1 MLAMGACIAPN
12 AEHRTVPLG
21 KGGPRRQYAAP
32 SRSERGFGTM
42 ARTVAL
48 VLAGGR
54 GIRAGGGIPKQYR
67 RIAGV
72 PMMRLTLAAFARHP
86 RIDAVRAV
94 IHPDDRDQYAAL
106 CGDLGVAEPAFG
118 GETRQESSYNGLKS
132 IDFMDPDYVLI
143 QDAARPFTDPE
154 TIDRVIEALGRAP
167 GALAAVPVIDTIK
180 RGDTAGRVAATVD
193 RAGLWR
199 AQTPQGFRY
208 RPILAAFGAAAGSA
222 YTDDAAVAEAAG
234 LEVTLVMG
242 HEDNI
247 KVTTERDFARAEQI
261 LRERAGGGMADIRT
275 GTGFD
280 VHRFEPG
287 DHVTLCGVRVP
298 HSAGLKGH
306 SDADVG
312 LHALTDAIFG
322 AIGAGDIG
330 DHFPPT
336 DPQWR
341 AADSAIF
348 LAAAVAKL
356 RARGGEI
363 CNLDVTLICE
373 RPKIGPHRD
382 AMRARIAA
390 ICAIDPDRV
399 NVKATTTEELGFTG
413 RREGIAAQ
421 AVATVRL

>member
-1 MLAMGACIAPN
+1 
-12 AEHRTVPLG
+12 
-21 KGGPRRQYAAP
+21 
-32 SRSERGFGTM
+32 M

-54 GIRAGGGIPKQYR
+54 GTRAGGGIPKQYR

-72 PMMRLTLAAFARHP
+72 PMMRLTLEAFAAHP

-94 IHPDDRDQYAAL
+94 IHRDDRHAFADISA
-106 CGDLGVAEPAFG
+106 GIDIAEPIFG
-118 GETRQESSYNGLKS
+118 GETRQDSSLNGLTNIES
-132 IDFMDPDYVLI
+132 LDPDNVLI
-143 QDAARPFTDPE
+143 QDAARPFADAG
-154 TIDRVIEALGRAP
+154 TIDRVIDALARTPA
-167 GALAAVPVIDTIK
+167 AIAAVPVSDTIK
-180 RGDTAGRVAATVD
+180 RGDAGSRIAATVD

-208 RPILAAFGAAAGSA
+208 GPILAAYRASGGRDF
-222 YTDDAAVAEAAG
+222 TDDAAVAEAAG
-234 LEVTLVMG
+234 LEVALVMG

-247 KVTTERDFARAEQI
+247 KITTEQDFARAEQI
-261 LRERAGGGMADIRT
+261 VRQHAGGGVAGDIRV

-287 DHVTLCGVRVP
+287 DRVTLCGVQVP
-298 HSAGLKGH
+298 HSAKLKGH

-322 AIGAGDIG
+322 AIGGGDIG

-341 AADSAIF
+341 SADSAIF
-348 LAAAVAKL
+348 LAAAVAGI
-356 RARGGEI
+356 RERGGEI

-373 RPKIGPHRD
+373 RPKIGPHRA
-382 AMRARIAA
+382 AMRARIAE
-390 ICAIDPDRV
+390 ICGIDPSRV

>member
-1 MLAMGACIAPN
+1 
-12 AEHRTVPLG
+12 
-21 KGGPRRQYAAP
+21 
-32 SRSERGFGTM
+32 M

-72 PMMRLTLAAFARHP
+72 PMMRLTLEAFAAHP
-86 RIDAVRAV
+86 HVEAVRAV
-94 IHPDDRDQYAAL
+94 IHRDDRDAFADICAGLDIAQ
-106 CGDLGVAEPAFG
+106 PIFG
-118 GETRQESSYNGLKS
+118 GETRQESSLNGLTNIES
-132 IDFMDPDYVLI
+132 LAPDNVLI
-143 QDAARPFTDPE
+143 QDAARPFTDMG
-154 TIDRVIEALGRAP
+154 TIDRVIDALARTPA
-167 GALAAVPVIDTIK
+167 AIAAVPVSDTIK
-180 RGDTAGRVAATVD
+180 RGDSGDRVAATVD

-208 RPILAAFGAAAGSA
+208 GPILAAYRAAGERNF
-222 YTDDAAVAEAAG
+222 TDDAAVAEAAG
-234 LEVTLVMG
+234 LEVALVMG

-247 KVTTERDFARAEQI
+247 KITTEHDFARAEQI
-261 LRERAGGGMADIRT
+261 VRQRAGDGIGEVRV

-298 HSAGLKGH
+298 HTAKLKGH

-322 AIGAGDIG
+322 AIGGGDIG

-341 AADSAIF
+341 GADSALF
-348 LAAAVAKL
+348 LAAAVAGI
-356 RARGGEI
+356 RERGGEI

-373 RPKIGPHRD
+373 RPKIGPHR
-382 AMRARIAA
+382 AVMRARIAE
-390 ICAIDPDRV
+390 ICGLDPSRV

>member
-1 MLAMGACIAPN
+1 M
-12 AEHRTVPLG
+12 V
-21 KGGPRRQYAAP
+21 
-32 SRSERGFGTM
+32 
-42 ARTVAL
+42 RTVAL

-54 GIRAGGGIPKQYR
+54 GTRAGGDIPKQYR

-72 PMMRLTLAAFARHP
+72 PMMRLTLQAFAAHP
-86 RIDAVRAV
+86 RIQAVRAV
-94 IHPDDRDQYAAL
+94 IHPDDRAQYTAL
-106 CGDLGVAEPAFG
+106 CGDLGLAEPAFG
-118 GETRQESSYNGLKS
+118 GETRQGSSYNGLKS
-132 IDFMDPDYVLI
+132 IESLTPDNVLI
-143 QDAARPFTDPE
+143 QDAARPFTDAG
-154 TIDRVIEALGRAP
+154 TIDRVIDALGRAP
-167 GALAAVPVIDTIK
+167 GAVAAVPVIDTIK
-180 RGDTAGRVAATVD
+180 RGDKRTDGGDRISATVD
-193 RAGLWR
+193 RSGLWR
-199 AQTPQGFRY
+199 AQTPQGFQY
-208 RPILAAFGAAAGSA
+208 RPILAAFRAAGGNT

-234 LEVTLVMG
+234 LEVALVMG

-261 LRERAGGGMADIRT
+261 MRERAGSGGGSGGAAGDIRV

-306 SDADVG
+306 SDADAG
-312 LHALTDAIFG
+312 LHAITDAIFG
-322 AIGAGDIG
+322 AIGGGDIG
-330 DHFPPT
+330 DHFPPS

-348 LAAAVAKL
+348 LAKAVEDL

-373 RPKIGPHRD
+373 RPKIGPHRA
-382 AMRARIAA
+382 AMRARIAE

-421 AVATVRL
+421 AAATVRL

>member
-1 MLAMGACIAPN
+1 MG
-12 AEHRTVPLG
+12 
-21 KGGPRRQYAAP
+21 
-32 SRSERGFGTM
+32 
-42 ARTVAL
+42 RTVAL

-54 GIRAGGGIPKQYR
+54 GTRAGGGIPKQYR

-72 PMMRLTLAAFARHP
+72 PMMRLTLEAFASHP

-94 IHPDDRDQYAAL
+94 IHPDDRQCFAEL
-106 CGDLGVAEPAFG
+106 CGDLTLAEPVFG
-118 GETRQESSYNGLKS
+118 GETRQESSLNGLKNIES
-132 IDFMDPDYVLI
+132 LAPDNVLI
-143 QDAARPFTDPE
+143 QDAARPFTDAG
-154 TIDRVIEALGRAP
+154 TIGRVIDALGGAP
-167 GALAAVPVIDTIK
+167 AAIAAVPVIDTIK
-180 RGDTAGRVAATVD
+180 RGDSRDRVAATVD

-208 RPILAAFGAAAGSA
+208 GPIVDAYRAAGGGNH
-222 YTDDAAVAEAAG
+222 TDDAAVAEAAG
-234 LEVTLVMG
+234 LEVALVMG

-247 KVTTERDFARAEQI
+247 KITTEQDFARAEQI
-261 LRERAGGGMADIRT
+261 MRERAGGGGTPDIRV

-298 HSAGLKGH
+298 HSAKLKGH

-322 AIGAGDIG
+322 AIGGGDIG

-336 DPQWR
+336 DAKWR
-341 AADSAIF
+341 GADSAIF
-348 LAAAVAKL
+348 LAAAVAGI
-356 RARGGEI
+356 RERGGEI

-373 RPKIGPHRD
+373 RPKIGPHRA

-390 ICAIDPDRV
+390 ICGIDPARV

-421 AVATVRL
+421 AVATVRAPVRV